1 MKIRYSK
8 EADALII
15 ALKDG
20 ELSDSRDIEE
30 CIIVHL
36 GKDNEPLEI
45 EILDASKRTSLSE
58 LDITPKEVL
67 QVR

>member
-8 EADALII
+8 DADALTIC
-15 ALKDG
+15 LKEG
-20 ELSDSRDIEE
+20 ELADSKDLEE
-30 CIIVHL
+30 GIIVHL
-36 GKDNEPLEI
+36 GKDKEPLEI

-67 QVR
+67 QVK